1 MRRSLGL
8 LVLAGLVS
16 AAHAQAP
23 WKPERNV
30 EILVASKAGTG
41 PDRLARMI
49 QKLWSEQKDMNFTTS
64 ISTRA
69 GGGGTILWTYMTQ
82 KRGDPHYL
90 MITSYNIVV
99 NHIVGKSAITY
110 TDFTP
115 VSLLASEWIG
125 YSVKA
130 DSPFKTIQ
138 ELAAAIKADPDKYPI
153 AVSSNAG
160 GANHIAASLMLK
172 AAGVDLKKAKFVIY
186 SGNNEATISVMGGHS
201 VMTAG
206 SVGGIAPH
214 FSNGSTRVLA
224 FAAPQ
229 RVGGIFAQVP
239 TMTEVGLPVLA
250 NNWRLVMAPKD
261 LTPAQAAYWD
271 EAFKRLATSDEWNK
285 MMQSQYL
292 TNSYL
297 GAADLR
303 KYLDRQYGEV
313 RQILT
318 DIGMAKPPGS
328 AVTTAK

>member
-1 MRRSLGL
+1 MYRCAGV
-8 LVLAGLVS
+8 LVLACVAS
-16 AAHAQAP
+16 AAHAQTP

-64 ISTRA
+64 VVTRA

-82 KRGDPHYL
+82 RRGDPHHL

-99 NHIVGKSAITY
+99 NQILGKTTLTY

-130 DSPFKTIQ
+130 DSPYKTIQ
-138 ELAAAIKADPDKYPI
+138 DLLAAIKADPDKFPI

-160 GANHIAASLMLK
+160 GANHIAASLALK
-172 AAGVDLKKAKFVIY
+172 AAGVDLKKAKFVVY

-214 FSNGSTRVLA
+214 FSNGQTRVLA

-229 RVGGIFAQVP
+229 RIGGIFANVP
-239 TMTEVGLPVLA
+239 TMTEAGFPVVA

-261 LTPAQAAYWD
+261 LTPAQSAYWD
-271 EAFKRLATSDEWNK
+271 EAFRRLATSDEWNK
-285 MMQSQYL
+285 MMQAQYL
-292 TNSYL
+292 ANSYL

-303 KYLDRQYGEV
+303 KYLDRQHGEV
-313 RQILT
+313 RQVLV
-318 DIGMAKPPGS
+318 DLGMAKPP
-328 AVTTAK
+328 AAATAAK